1 MAGLA
6 AIVLVALTLRRS
18 QLQGGSA
25 LQRRSV
31 GQIARGYFT
40 LLRQQRARRTYGY
53 VLINAV
59 IHSGIYT
66 WLGVYFSQRFG
77 LTLVGIGLALLLYG
91 VPGFLFGPAIGRLAD
106 RYGRTR
112 LIPLGLAV
120 ASTAALLLALPVP
133 LILAALAVGMLS
145 LGYDLT
151 QPLLAGIVTQLS
163 AQRGQAMGL
172 NVCTLFIGFG
182 AGSLLFQ
189 ALLTTGFT
197 AALATFSTG
206 RHSPRSSACTSS
218 PVRDHTPCR
227 PSKTRGDVIFHGLE
241 LSPHLRIVEIRDETA
256 SDFATRTSPGMFTVG
271 VCRM

>member
-77 LTLVGIGLALLLYG
+77 LTLVGIGLACCC
-91 VPGFLFGPAIGRLAD
+91 
-106 RYGRTR
+106 
-112 LIPLGLAV
+112 
-120 ASTAALLLALPVP
+120 STAFPVSLRSCHRP
-133 LILAALAVGMLS
+133 ARRPIRAHPTHPPRSGRRVHCRPAPRTPCSADPGCPRCRHAVP
-145 LGYDLT
+145 GYDLT

-182 AGSLLFQ
+182 AGSLVPS
-189 ALLTTGFT
+189 AAHHRVHRSTGHVQYR
-197 AALATFSTG
+197 AALAAVIGLYFASE
-206 RHSPRSSACTSS
+206 RPHPMPSVKDPR
-218 PVRDHTPCR
+218 
-227 PSKTRGDVIFHGLE
+227 
-241 LSPHLRIVEIRDETA
+241 
-256 SDFATRTSPGMFTVG
+256 
-271 VCRM
+271 